1 MTSIIYRILK
11 DLKSQLRVDSI
22 YHIFLSIAI
31 IIKIIFI
38 TCAITCH
45 VEEKRDKETTNFF
58 RKVVRIKDI
67 ANELT
72 TILVCIIILIVLN
85 PFNKTFCIDKHFKM
99 LLFGFAVF
107 TLIEVQWVVFSGEVV
122 KESNLLQFF
131 FGRVGTLNQQIER
144 DLKHS
149 EYYKTTGW

>member
-1 MTSIIYRILK
+1 
-11 DLKSQLRVDSI
+11 
-22 YHIFLSIAI
+22 
-31 IIKIIFI
+31 
-38 TCAITCH
+38 
-45 VEEKRDKETTNFF
+45 
-58 RKVVRIKDI
+58 
-67 ANELT
+67 
-72 TILVCIIILIVLN
+72 
-85 PFNKTFCIDKHFKM
+85 M

-107 TLIEVQWVVFSGEVV
+107 TLVEVQWVVFSGKVV